1 MAYSVS
7 NIVAGRNSV
16 LYRKAYSDTNDFPT
30 AAAYGVAW
38 TGYTDIGATQ
48 EGTEIEVTTETND
61 IFIDQSLDPVL
72 TIFASRDSRLRT
84 NLAEF
89 TPENLLAASG
99 QGSIATTA
107 AGSGTLGHK
116 TWTLDDTLTFTYYT
130 YGVEAENP
138 GDDEAI
144 QWLVYR
150 ALAAGSLT
158 SRIGVA
164 DDNAKIPIEVRAL
177 AGHPDGILAIRDI
190 IPALA

>member
-1 MAYSVS
+1 MAYTVE
-7 NIVAGRNSV
+7 NIVAGRNSIV
-16 LYRKAYSDTNDFPT
+16 YRKAYSSSNDFPT
-30 AAAYGVAW
+30 LAAYGTAW
-38 TGYTDIGATQ
+38 TGYTDVGGTQ
-48 EGTEIEVTTETND
+48 EGTEIEVTTETSD

-89 TPENLLAASG
+89 TTANLLAATG
-99 QGSIATTA
+99 QGSIDTLA
-107 AGSGTLGHK
+107 AGAARGHS
-116 TWTLDDTLTFTYYT
+116 TWILDDTLTFTYYT
-130 YGVEAENP
+130 WGVEAENP

-150 ALAAGSLT
+150 ALAAGSIT

-177 AGHPDGILAIRDI
+177 AGHPDGILAIRDVTPI
-190 IPALA
+190 V